1 MATKELKIRCALFL
15 GGVAAGAV
23 VAFLTAPKS
32 GKEARKQ
39 ISRGFGEG
47 VDYLN
52 EKGRRVSRQL
62 ETMLDKSKDLASK
75 FVS

>member
-1 MATKELKIRCALFL
+1 MTTKEMTIRCGLFL
-15 GGVAAGAV
+15 GGIATGAV

-32 GKEARKQ
+32 GREVRKQ
-39 ISRGFGEG
+39 ISRGFGDG

-52 EKGRRVSRQL
+52 EKGKRVSRQV